1 MITRTPIE
9 LAADA
14 ELAFLALYA
23 EDAFS
28 TARSTPGADLVH
40 VAPDPRLVPDWT
52 VRATLTAV
60 DSVSGMGA
68 QDVFY
73 GWLLERAGQFVL
85 AIRGTAD
92 PEEWALDAEF
102 WPRTVE
108 GIPGSVEDG
117 FWSVAE
123 TLMID
128 GKPLLDLAAIMT
140 DPITVV
146 GHSLGAA
153 VATYAAYDLA
163 EAGMTV
169 SARMIA
175 SPHPGDEDFAK
186 AFALRV
192 PDHVAYVNTDD
203 LVPTVPALFGYTHV
217 PNVVNLSPS
226 ALGVQ
231 IDGGPAGDHHVLSYV
246 AMMSRTT
253 FGAFKALPIDE
264 RFINCVKFAES
275 KDPRSS

>member
-1 MITRTPIE
+1 MVDRR
-9 LAADA
+9 ADA
-14 ELAFLALYA
+14 ELALLALYA

-28 TARSTPGADLVH
+28 AASRAAQADLTT
-40 VAPDPRLVPDWT
+40 VATDPRLSPAWT

-60 DSVSGMGA
+60 DDVPGIGRA
-68 QDVFY
+68 DVFY
-73 GWLLERAGQFVL
+73 GWLLERAGRFVL

-92 PEEWALDAEF
+92 AEEWILDSEF
-102 WPRTVE
+102 WPRGAR
-108 GIPGSVEDG
+108 GIPGTVETG

-123 TLMID
+123 TLKID
-128 GKPLLDLAAIMT
+128 GKPITVLAGMSNG
-140 DPITVV
+140 PITVV

-153 VATYAAYDLA
+153 VATYAAYELA

-175 SPHPGDEDFAK
+175 SPHPGDGDFAR
-186 AFALRV
+186 AFGSRV

-217 PNVVNLSPS
+217 PHVVELDPA

-231 IDGGPAGDHHVLSYV
+231 LDGGPAGNHHVLSYV
-246 AMMSRTT
+246 AMMSRPT
-253 FGAFKALPIDE
+253 FAAFQPLPIDQK
-264 RFINCVKFAES
+264 FVDCVKFA
-275 KDPRSS
+275 P